1 MATSIKVS
9 ETIEKLPANPFA
21 FEVLNLASKQKSNAK
36 KAQVLR
42 TYGDPSLQTVLIWNF
57 DESVISL
64 LPEGVA
70 PYASTKEQTSYSG
83 TLGEKIETAVN
94 MMNELGSQS
103 LGSQDQGQTSI
114 RKEYKYFYNFI
125 KGGNDG
131 LSSMKRETMFINILE
146 GLHPLEA
153 ELLLLTKDHK
163 LQTKYK
169 VSKKNVSD
177 AYPEIQWGNRS

>member
-1 MATSIKVS
+1 MAMTNSTKKTTTRKPRAAKPKATTKKPTVKKAAPSSI
-9 ETIEKLPANPFA
+9 ELPTNPFVFEILELA
-21 FEVLNLASKQKSNAK
+21 SSQRSAAKKVEVLKKYDHNSVKS
-36 KAQVLR
+36 
-42 TYGDPSLQTVLIWNF
+42 VLIWNF

-125 KGGNDG
+125 KGGNET
-131 LSSMKRETMFINILE
+131 LSKRKIERTEEERHLTMKMTDV
-146 GLHPLEA
+146 G
-153 ELLLLTKDHK
+153 
-163 LQTKYK
+163 
-169 VSKKNVSD
+169 
-177 AYPEIQWGNRS
+177 

>member
-42 TYGDPSLQTVLIWNF
+42 TYGDLSLQTVLIWNF

-70 PYASTKEQTSYSG
+70 PYA
-83 TLGEKIETAVN
+83 L
-94 MMNELGSQS
+94 S
-103 LGSQDQGQTSI
+103 LI
-114 RKEYKYFYNFI
+114 HI
-125 KGGNDG
+125 
-131 LSSMKRETMFINILE
+131 
-146 GLHPLEA
+146 
-153 ELLLLTKDHK
+153 
-163 LQTKYK
+163 
-169 VSKKNVSD
+169 
-177 AYPEIQWGNRS
+177 

>member
-9 ETIEKLPANPFA
+9 DNIERLPANPFA
-21 FEVLNLASKQKSNAK
+21 FEVLNLVSKQRTNAK
-36 KAQVLR
+36 KAEVLR
-42 TYGDPSLQTVLIWNF
+42 TYSDPSLQTLLIWNF

-70 PYASTKEQTSYSG
+70 PFASTKQQTSYSG
-83 TLGEKIETAVN
+83 TLGERIETAVS
-94 MMNELGSQS
+94 MMSELGSQS

-125 KGGNDG
+125 KGGNDV
-131 LSSMKRETMFINILE
+131 LSSMKRETMFIKILE

-163 LQTKYK
+163 LQSKYK
-169 VSKKNVSD
+169 ISKKNVSD